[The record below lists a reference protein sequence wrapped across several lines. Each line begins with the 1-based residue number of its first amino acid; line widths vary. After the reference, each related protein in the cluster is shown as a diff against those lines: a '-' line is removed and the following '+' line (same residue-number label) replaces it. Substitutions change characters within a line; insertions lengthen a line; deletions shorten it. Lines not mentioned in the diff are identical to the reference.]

1 VIFLS
6 EKDVFNTDLYL
17 ADATKG
23 KILNKVT
30 SLSQSGDL
38 DYINALESS
47 GAWSPN
53 GKDFAFIGIKKG
65 KNVLVIKDADAGKT
79 LKTISMF
86 PISTLL

>member
-1 VIFLS
+1 MSPALSPNGKYVIFLS

-53 GKDFAFIGIKKG
+53 GKDFAFIGIKKEKCIG
-65 KNVLVIKDADAGKT
+65 HQGC
-79 LKTISMF
+79 
-86 PISTLL
+86 